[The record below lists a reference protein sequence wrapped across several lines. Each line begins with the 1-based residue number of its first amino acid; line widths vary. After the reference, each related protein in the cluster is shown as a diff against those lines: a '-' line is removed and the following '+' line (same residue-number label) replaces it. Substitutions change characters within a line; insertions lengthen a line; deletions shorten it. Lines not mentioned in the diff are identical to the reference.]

1 MEGIEPSNEIVG
13 QKTNGIKAGDPS
25 EGLWHVNTDSEEAPY
40 CFRLKGLTH
49 RDGAFAALSPYKPW
63 WLDLKTDWH
72 EAIDD
77 MRDKFRKWTMDHGSK
92 KDRPTTH
99 VAMNSGTLSVPL
111 GPEEDHFLKCYAKC
125 LLAGHRM
132 YFVEQ
137 LSYSWTP
144 PCFRLFMDLD
154 FKQLVGI
161 TERGVEGASMV
172 CHQTVAKFFPGRYSR
187 CIVASTT
194 YKNCHTTDS
203 SGNKI
208 SLVKTGVHLY
218 WPQHFVTPLQC
229 LHIRESIIA
238 ALLDSF
244 GQRTEPQQNSWE
256 DVVDRSVYG
265 DAHGGKGSGL
275 RMIGSCKTDRCS
287 GCNGRGSDK
296 ASGQKCK
303 TCNGHKRMDDYD
315 NVGRRGRPYMMLCV
329 LRPIDLDVIH
339 LAGPG
344 GPAGTTGRDLSAEQ
358 DYLND
363 MHLLILDTKL
373 RTSLTE
379 ANLNNGFEL
388 PAGAPLYLAAS
399 SGRKRLAHVLAPS
412 GRGEKQV
419 DPGRPEFSEIQKIIR
434 QSFGPMYSSVI
445 VSKAK
450 DLRGRFIVSVT
461 GTNCRFCQN
470 IKREHRSNNIYFE
483 ITRDGVAQRCLDRGD
498 VTPEMQHGPC
508 SSYTSGLVPL
518 DTVALAALWPTAKD
532 AVSVFKTNASFAE
545 EDSAESFSLQCLL
558 NSIEF
563 LGIKLYQE
571 STISGYGLY
580 KNGRSSRM
588 GLRDFVTQDPRDLG
602 SRGLTAFKELG
613 FGWAFTK
620 CQEASETLDD
630 YEDEVPKRQ
639 SIMDLETSLVR
650 SFMAYVTV
658 ACSALDP
665 SVFDSCCQI
674 GDIGLVR
681 SSDESD
687 ADACGAAEAE
697 GLTGPMGPAG
707 PNKRPKSSL
716 IMYDD

>member
-1 MEGIEPSNEIVG
+1 MEGIEPSDEIVG
-13 QKTNGIKAGDPS
+13 QKTNAIKAGDPS
-25 EGLWHVNTDSEEAPY
+25 EGLWHLSESDEAPY
-40 CFRLKGLTH
+40 CFRLKGLVH
-49 RDGAFAALSPYKPW
+49 RDGAFAALGPYKPW
-63 WLDLKTDWH
+63 WLDLKTDWDD
-72 EAIDD
+72 AIDE
-77 MRDKFRKWTMDHGSK
+77 MRIKFRKWTMDHGSK

-99 VAMNSGTLSVPL
+99 VAMNSGTLSVTL
-111 GPEEDHFLKCYAKC
+111 GPEEDHFLLCYSKC

-137 LSYSWTP
+137 LSYSWSP

-172 CHQTVAKFFPGRYSR
+172 CHQTVAKFFPGRHSK

-194 YKNCHTTDS
+194 YKNCHTTDA

-218 WPQHFVTPLQC
+218 WPDHYVTPLQC

-238 ALLDSF
+238 ALLDTF
-244 GQRTEPQQNSWE
+244 GQRTEPKQNSWD

-287 GCNGRGSDK
+287 TCNGRGTDK

-303 TCNGHKRMDDYD
+303 TCNGHKRTDDYD

-329 LRPIDLDVIH
+329 LMKPIVATSSTFSWSRDLD
-339 LAGPG
+339 
-344 GPAGTTGRDLSAEQ
+344 SEAE
-358 DYLND
+358 YLND
-363 MHLLILDTKL
+363 MHKLIVDTKL
-373 RTSLTE
+373 RTTLTE
-379 ANLNNGFEL
+379 ETLNNGFEL
-388 PAGAPLYLAAS
+388 PAGAPLYLANT
-399 SGRKRLAHVLAPS
+399 GRKRNAMAIAPS
-412 GRGEKQV
+412 ARGEKQV
-419 DPGRPEFSEIQKIIR
+419 DPGKPEFAELQKIIR
-434 QSFGPMYSSVI
+434 QSFGPLYSSTI
-445 VSKAK
+445 VSKAREYK
-450 DLRGRFIVSVT
+450 GRFVVSVT
-461 GTNCRFCQN
+461 GTNCRYCQN

-483 ITRDGVAQRCLDRGD
+483 VTRDGISQRCLDKGD
-498 VTPEMQHGPC
+498 ISPEMQHGPC
-508 SSYTSGLVPL
+508 SSYNSGVVPL
-518 DTVALAALWPTAKD
+518 DSVALASLWPSAKD
-532 AVSVFKTNASFAE
+532 AVSVFKTSSALAE

-602 SRGLTAFKELG
+602 SRGLVAFKDLG

-620 CQEASETLDD
+620 LEEASDAFDD
-630 YEDEVPKRQ
+630 FDVDDGPKKT
-639 SIMDLETSLVR
+639 SIMDLESTLLR
-650 SFMAYVTV
+650 DFMAFVTV
-658 ACSALDP
+658 ACTAQDP
-665 SVFDSCCQI
+665 SVFDECVYI
-674 GDIGLVR
+674 GDIGR
-681 SSDESD
+681 CGADGPDGPDGPDD
-687 ADACGAAEAE
+687 ADSSEE
-697 GLTGPMGPAG
+697 ITT
-707 PNKRPKSSL
+707 KRAKTNL
-716 IMYDD
+716 IFFDD